1 MRISDWS
8 SDVCSSDLRDVQ
20 IHLHDALLA
29 PEVLDKDGEPCL
41 QAFAEEPSILPQK
54 GVLGCLLADRRSA
67 ANFPAAHI
75 ANEGVF
81 NGVRIEHVMAAKSTV
96 LSSNGGAGHARNDLV
111 NRHPRLGN
119 DEYGRG

>member
-81 NGVRIEHVMAAKSTV
+81 NGVRIERSEDRRVGKEGVSKCRSRWSQYH
-96 LSSNGGAGHARNDLV
+96 
-111 NRHPRLGN
+111 
-119 DEYGRG
+119 

>member
-67 ANFPAAHI
+67 ANFPAAHMS
-75 ANEGVF
+75 NEGVF
-81 NGVRIEHVMAAKSTV
+81 NGVRIEPVMAAHSTV
-96 LSSNGGAGHARNDLV
+96 LRSNGGPGPA
-111 NRHPRLGN
+111 LGSASCR
-119 DEYGRG
+119 EQR